1 MALYLAAQ
9 LTTEERARL
18 IQAGME
24 YNPHPPA
31 WGINWSQMDRKQS
44 EELAQA
50 LGYNSLKTTFKLVK
64 ILIQRPNL
72 LLKLAF

>member
-9 LTTEERARL
+9 ITSEEKARL

-24 YNPHPPA
+24 YDPHPPA
-31 WGINWSQMDRKQS
+31 WGIDWSQMDRKRS

-50 LGYNSLKTTFKLVK
+50 LGYNSLKTTFNLVK
-64 ILIQRPNL
+64 ILVKRPDL